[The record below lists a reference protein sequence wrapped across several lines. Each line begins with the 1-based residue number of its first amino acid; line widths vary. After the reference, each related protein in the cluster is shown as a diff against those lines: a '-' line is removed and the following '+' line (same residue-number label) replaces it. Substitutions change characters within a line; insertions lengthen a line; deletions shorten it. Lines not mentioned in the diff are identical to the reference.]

1 MAEKPTEI
9 GIQRTAPEAASL
21 PVQRTVDGSGRKAA
35 PQPRR
40 RIAVGAGMLVAGL
53 VMTIGAMIALG
64 SRIGPTAVA
73 VRGTELD
80 AVSVFFSGTSGSGAE
95 LALVVV
101 LLLMIPVGIVLGVLG
116 YRRITDDGPSM
127 AAVHTS
133 NSPNA
138 VINNVREGFGG

>member
-1 MAEKPTEI
+1 MAGKPTEI
-9 GIQRTAPEAASL
+9 GIQRTAPEAAAL
-21 PVQRTVDGSGRKAA
+21 PVQRTVDSSGRSAA

-40 RIAVGAGMLVAGL
+40 RIAVGAGMLVVGL
-53 VMTIGAMIALG
+53 ALTIGAMIALG
-64 SRIGPTAVA
+64 SRVGPTAEA

-101 LLLMIPVGIVLGVLG
+101 LLLMIPIGVVLGIVG
-116 YRRITDDGPSM
+116 YRRITDHGP
-127 AAVHTS
+127 ALPAVHVS

-138 VINNVREGFGG
+138 IIGRVNQGNG